1 MERIGKYNFLRCRR
15 GPTIHGCRQGLVRKI
30 GILSR
35 EGLRVWARYAI
46 LYLKYVK
53 CDNTEVRGDP
63 MRRVRALAVLLA
75 MALCLGGCSLDVE
88 SFLQPPKAQGEQ
100 QAIQQALETS
110 IRDSGKTPVRYTL
123 QYPAEGSYT
132 SAFILCDE
140 TGTPLADGVGSPTMA
155 VAFYSL
161 PGADETHVNLLQRT
175 AGEWM
180 SVGDV
185 TGFGSRVLQ
194 VQFADLDGDNR
205 LELIT
210 GWDTYNSREHRLVL
224 CSLDSGLT
232 VLSKERLYASL
243 FVGDVTATGQE
254 DLLLLRTAADN
265 RVTATL
271 TRLGNGVLS
280 DVDTA
285 PLDGYIQQFG
295 ALSLCRLSRG
305 VTGLF
310 ADGVKSN
317 GTTVT
322 ELVLYEYG
330 KLRTPFYNPATNTT
344 DGTARQSGLA
354 SRDVN
359 GDGLT
364 EIPRSQRLPGYPDEK
379 ELPDYAYLTT
389 WRSWDYATG
398 TWSDQLYTVVNRQ
411 DGYQVTLDETQRQG
425 ITTVYTAEQRTL
437 SLCRETTN
445 EVWLQLRV
453 GSALPAEGG
462 YVWLYE
468 PTEERA
474 GCMARF
480 DSALLSSDAVRYMVT
495 RLDS

>member
-1 MERIGKYNFLRCRR
+1 
-15 GPTIHGCRQGLVRKI
+15 
-30 GILSR
+30 
-35 EGLRVWARYAI
+35 
-46 LYLKYVK
+46 
-53 CDNTEVRGDP
+53 
-63 MRRVRALAVLLA
+63 MRRLRMLAAVLA

-100 QAIQQALETS
+100 QAIQQALETY

-132 SAFILCDE
+132 SAFILCDD
-140 TGTPLADGVGSPTMA
+140 TGTPLADGVGTPTMA
-155 VAFYSL
+155 VVFYSL
-161 PGADETHVNLLQRT
+161 PGADETHVNLLRRT
-175 AGEWM
+175 AGEWV
-180 SVGDV
+180 SVGDR
-185 TGFGSRVLQ
+185 TGFSSRILQ
-194 VQFADLDGDNR
+194 VQFSDLDGDDR

-224 CSLDSGLT
+224 FAINSGLT
-232 VLSKERLYASL
+232 TVSEDRLYASL
-243 FVGDVTATGQE
+243 FVGDLTVSGRE

-271 TRLGNGVLS
+271 TRLESGTLS

-285 PLDGYIQQFG
+285 PMDGYIQQFG
-295 ALSLCRLSRG
+295 AMSLCRLSRG
-305 VTGLF
+305 VSGVF
-310 ADGVKSN
+310 IDGVKSN

-322 ELVLYEYG
+322 ELVLYEYD
-330 KLRTPFYNPATNTT
+330 KLRTPFYNATTNTT
-344 DGTARQSGLA
+344 ETTARQSGLS

-364 EIPRSQRLPGYPDEK
+364 EIPRSQRLPGYADEK
-379 ELPDYAYLTT
+379 DLPDYAYLTT

-425 ITTVYTAEQRTL
+425 LTTVYDGDRRTL
-437 SLCRETTN
+437 SFGRETAG
-445 EVWLQLRV
+445 EAWLELRM
-453 GSALPAEGG
+453 GNTLPAEEG
-462 YVWLYE
+462 YIWLYE
-468 PTEERA
+468 PTEERT

-480 DSALLSSDAVRYMVT
+480 DETQLTPDAVRYMVT

>member
-1 MERIGKYNFLRCRR
+1 
-15 GPTIHGCRQGLVRKI
+15 
-30 GILSR
+30 
-35 EGLRVWARYAI
+35 
-46 LYLKYVK
+46 
-53 CDNTEVRGDP
+53 
-63 MRRVRALAVLLA
+63 MRRVRVLAALLA
-75 MALCLGGCSLDVE
+75 IALCLGGCSLDVE

-110 IRDSGKTPVRYTL
+110 IRDSGKTTVRYTL

-140 TGTPLADGVGSPTMA
+140 TGTPLADGVGSPAMA

-161 PGADETHVNLLQRT
+161 SGADETHVNLLQRT
-175 AGEWM
+175 AGEWV

-194 VQFADLDGDNR
+194 AQFADLDGDNR

-224 CSLDSGLT
+224 CSLDGGLT

-243 FVGDVTATGQE
+243 FVGDVTASGQE

-271 TRLGNGVLS
+271 TRLENGVLS

-285 PLDGYIQQFG
+285 PLDGYIQQFD

-364 EIPRSQRLPGYPDEK
+364 EIPRSQRLPGYSDEK
-379 ELPDYAYLTT
+379 DLPDYAYLTT

-411 DGYQVTLDETQRQG
+411 DGYQVTLDETRRQG
-425 ITTVYTAEQRTL
+425 ITTVYTAESRTL
-437 SLCRETTN
+437 SLCRETAN